1 MSQYISILANTNAF
15 SSGIDDT
22 KSFKKFSPFTQ
33 RNNIPGVM
41 EQTSAHFAETP
52 LAKYSKYEFCDDNGG
67 KFIIDNA
74 EFEEEEKE
82 LMDIFYSNSEILP
95 SNPFYDRG
103 SYNENYHFIPIP
115 DTSDNPTNEDAKQND
130 TLNNHH
136 NANLQ
141 ILPSNPFYE
150 MLNNHNNDN
159 LEILP
164 SNPFYE
170 MLNNHNNANFEI
182 LPSNPFYERGFY
194 DEVYHFTPIPLNSPL
209 GNYTDEDGKENNV
222 SNNADL
228 EIFPTNPF
236 HERGSYNCDYF
247 IPTALNSS
255 TDEHTNEDVR
265 ENSVISSRKKN
276 IFRRMKSFFQKLR
289 KGNCNGFTYQ
299 RFK

>member
-1 MSQYISILANTNAF
+1 MAEYISILTNTNAF

-22 KSFKKFSPFTQ
+22 KSFKFSPFTQ

-41 EQTSAHFAETP
+41 ENTSAHFAETP

-67 KFIIDNA
+67 KLIIDNA

-103 SYNENYHFIPIP
+103 SYNENFHFIPIP
-115 DTSDNPTNEDAKQND
+115 DTPDNHTDEDAKQND

-136 NANLQ
+136 NANL
-141 ILPSNPFYE
+141 
-150 MLNNHNNDN
+150 
-159 LEILP
+159 
-164 SNPFYE
+164 
-170 MLNNHNNANFEI
+170 EI

-194 DEVYHFTPIPLNSPL
+194 DEVYHFTPIPLNSPM
-209 GNYTDEDGKENNV
+209 GNYTEEDEKENNV
-222 SNNADL
+222 FNIADL
-228 EIFPTNPF
+228 EIFSTNPF
-236 HERGSYNCDYF
+236 HERGSYNPDYF

-255 TDEHTNEDVR
+255 TDKHTNEDVR

-276 IFRRMKSFFQKLR
+276 IFRRVKSFFQKLR